1 LAFILYLRGVYI
13 PDQRSIVWNDFLYR
27 PEIEDSWRKCRL
39 ITEKATNNDL
49 NINKIM
55 KFEEYQSE
63 ASQTALYPRRM
74 SNLEYPTLGLAGEA
88 GEVANI
94 VKKIQ
99 RDFGGEITDET
110 RLKLKDEL
118 GDVLWYI
125 SACADELGL
134 TLTEIAEFNVEKLA
148 KRHNR

>member
-1 LAFILYLRGVYI
+1 MNF
-13 PDQRSIVWNDFLYR
+13 D
-27 PEIEDSWRKCRL
+27 
-39 ITEKATNNDL
+39 
-49 NINKIM
+49 
-55 KFEEYQSE
+55 EYQAE

-74 SNLEYPTLGLAGEA
+74 ENLEYPTLGLAGEA

-99 RDFGGEITDET
+99 RDNAGILNDDV
-110 RLKLKDEL
+110 RAKLKDEL

-134 TLTEIAEFNVEKLA
+134 SLREIAEYNVNKLA
-148 KRHNR
+148 KRHGR

>member
-1 LAFILYLRGVYI
+1 M
-13 PDQRSIVWNDFLYR
+13 N
-27 PEIEDSWRKCRL
+27 
-39 ITEKATNNDL
+39 
-49 NINKIM
+49 
-55 KFEEYQSE
+55 FEEYQSE
-63 ASQTALYPRRM
+63 ASQTALYPRRF

-99 RDFGGEITDET
+99 RDHDGVINDEI
-110 RLKLKDEL
+110 RGKLKDEL

-134 TLTEIAEFNVEKLA
+134 TLAEIAQFNVGKLA
-148 KRHNR
+148 KRHGR

>member
-1 LAFILYLRGVYI
+1 M
-13 PDQRSIVWNDFLYR
+13 N
-27 PEIEDSWRKCRL
+27 
-39 ITEKATNNDL
+39 
-49 NINKIM
+49 
-55 KFEEYQSE
+55 FEEYQTE
-63 ASQTALYPRRM
+63 ASATALYPRRM

-99 RDFGGEITDET
+99 RDHGGVINEEI
-110 RLKLKDEL
+110 RGKLKDEL

-134 TLTEIAEFNVEKLA
+134 TLTEIAEYNVEKLA
-148 KRHNR
+148 RRHNRKNGKLKMENGK

>member
-1 LAFILYLRGVYI
+1 M
-13 PDQRSIVWNDFLYR
+13 N
-27 PEIEDSWRKCRL
+27 
-39 ITEKATNNDL
+39 
-49 NINKIM
+49 
-55 KFEEYQSE
+55 FEEYQSQ
-63 ASQTALYPRRM
+63 ASQTALYPRRL

-99 RDFGGEITDET
+99 RDHGGVINDDT
-110 RLKLKDEL
+110 RLKMQDEL

-134 TLTEIAEFNVEKLA
+134 TLDEIAGFNVNKLA
-148 KRHNR
+148 KRHGR

>member
-1 LAFILYLRGVYI
+1 MTNQKFIEFE
-13 PDQRSIVWNDFLYR
+13 SSFLMSKSKK
-27 PEIEDSWRKCRL
+27 PNFLSL
-39 ITEKATNNDL
+39 
-49 NINKIM
+49 M
-55 KFEEYQSE
+55 KLSFEEYQTN
-63 ASQTALYPRRM
+63 AKQTALYPNRLK
-74 SNLEYPTLGLAGEA
+74 NLEYPTLGLAGEA

-99 RDFGGEITDET
+99 RDYGGEITDEI

-148 KRHNR
+148 RRHNRK

>member
-1 LAFILYLRGVYI
+1 M
-13 PDQRSIVWNDFLYR
+13 N
-27 PEIEDSWRKCRL
+27 
-39 ITEKATNNDL
+39 
-49 NINKIM
+49 
-55 KFEEYQSE
+55 FEQYQSE
-63 ASQTALYPRRM
+63 ASQTALYPRRL

-99 RDFGGEITDET
+99 RDHGGVITDET
-110 RLKLKDEL
+110 RAKLKDEL

-134 TLTEIAEFNVEKLA
+134 TLAQVAEFNVQKLA
-148 KRHNR
+148 KRHNRAA

>member
-1 LAFILYLRGVYI
+1 M
-13 PDQRSIVWNDFLYR
+13 N
-27 PEIEDSWRKCRL
+27 
-39 ITEKATNNDL
+39 
-49 NINKIM
+49 
-55 KFEEYQSE
+55 FEEYQ
-63 ASQTALYPRRM
+63 ASASLTAMYPRRM

-99 RDFGGEITDET
+99 RDNDGVITTDV
-110 RLKLKDEL
+110 RGKLLDEL

-134 TLTEIAEFNVEKLA
+134 TLNEIAEYNVQKLA
-148 KRHNR
+148 KRHSGGA

>member
-1 LAFILYLRGVYI
+1 MQAS
-13 PDQRSIVWNDFLYR
+13 QQQFL
-27 PEIEDSWRKCRL
+27 SLLCVSVL
-39 ITEKATNNDL
+39 
-49 NINKIM
+49 KIYKEPTM

-63 ASQTALYPRRM
+63 ASQTALYPNRLR
-74 SNLEYPTLGLAGEA
+74 NLEYPTLGLTGEA

-99 RDFGGEITDET
+99 RDFGGQITDEI
-110 RLKLKDEL
+110 RGKLKDEL

-134 TLTEIAEFNVEKLA
+134 TLAEIAQYNVEKLA
-148 KRHNR
+148 KRHLGK

>member
-1 LAFILYLRGVYI
+1 
-13 PDQRSIVWNDFLYR
+13 
-27 PEIEDSWRKCRL
+27 
-39 ITEKATNNDL
+39 
-49 NINKIM
+49 M
-55 KFEEYQSE
+55 KFEEYQAE
-63 ASQTALYPRRM
+63 AKETALYPRRL

-110 RLKLKDEL
+110 RAKLKDEL

-134 TLTEIAEFNVEKLA
+134 TLTEIAEFNVQKLA
-148 KRHNR
+148 KRHGR